1 MFNNNKNNE
10 RLHGSWHLLVEMRV
24 RMREINSTVIRE
36 QFILFDHPM
45 LLTIYSWKYLMSS
58 VLTRSRMMFPSF
70 SGQHSR

>member
-45 LLTIYSWKYLMSS
+45 LLTIYS
-58 VLTRSRMMFPSF
+58 
-70 SGQHSR
+70 